1 MKIIIKQG
9 GLKHTLDLQ
18 NVNNVSSELGSCY
31 IAFDNDDK
39 RLEFTNEIMSKGFR
53 LIGVM
58 HNKLGYIVYFGKCD
72 LIVEIK
78 HS

>member
-1 MKIIIKQG
+1 MKITIKQG
-9 GLKHTLDLQ
+9 GLKHDLDLQ

-39 RLEFTNEIMSKGFR
+39 RLEVTNEIMSKGFR

-58 HNKLGYIVYFGKCD
+58 RNKLGYIIYIGKCD

>member
-9 GLKHTLDLQ
+9 GLKHTLDLHS
-18 NVNNVSSELGSCY
+18 VNNVSSELGSCY

-39 RLEFTNEIMSKGFR
+39 RLEVTNEIMSKGFR

-58 HNKLGYIVYFGKCD
+58 RNKLGYIIYIGKCD
-72 LIVEIK
+72 LIVELN
-78 HS
+78 

>member
-1 MKIIIKQG
+1 MKITIKQG
-9 GLKHTLDLQ
+9 SLKYDLDLQ

-39 RLEFTNEIMSKGFR
+39 RLEVANEIMSKGFR

-58 HNKLGYIVYFGKCD
+58 RNKLGYIAYIGKCD
-72 LIVEIK
+72 LIVEI
-78 HS
+78 

>member
-1 MKIIIKQG
+1 MKITIKQG
-9 GLKHTLDLQ
+9 SLKYDLDLQ

-39 RLEFTNEIMSKGFR
+39 RLEVANEIMSKGFR

-58 HNKLGYIVYFGKCD
+58 RNKLGYIIYIGKCD
-72 LIVEIK
+72 LIVEI
-78 HS
+78 